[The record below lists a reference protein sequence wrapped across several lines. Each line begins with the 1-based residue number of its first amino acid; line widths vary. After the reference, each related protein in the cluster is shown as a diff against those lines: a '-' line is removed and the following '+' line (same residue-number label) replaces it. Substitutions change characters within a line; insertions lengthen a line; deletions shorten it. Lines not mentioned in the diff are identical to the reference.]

1 MPGLIPS
8 HWTRNPLARI
18 SPTESVG
25 RLKSLISNRDK
36 MVAQRR
42 KERRCELRRHHW
54 SVRHDGDETNG
65 VRGSEC
71 RVQEAIAPAQRY
83 RSGHRA
89 PGMLVPASS
98 YGLQHRQRHESST
111 FLSPPAHSLLSIA
124 CHGLRQLRAQ
134 AQGDLPGPL
143 KPSPYISSRRFG
155 HAGSLRHV
163 VPSGGRDYLCC
174 PRDGSR
180 CIPGTFDLPSQHLGT
195 QYV

>member
-1 MPGLIPS
+1 
-8 HWTRNPLARI
+8 
-18 SPTESVG
+18 
-25 RLKSLISNRDK
+25 

-71 RVQEAIAPAQRY
+71 RVQEAIAPAQIERY

-111 FLSPPAHSLLSIA
+111 FLSPPAHSLLSIVA
-124 CHGLRQLRAQ
+124 TAFVSLERKHKATCLVL
-134 AQGDLPGPL
+134 
-143 KPSPYISSRRFG
+143 SSRV
-155 HAGSLRHV
+155 H
-163 VPSGGRDYLCC
+163 
-174 PRDGSR
+174 
-180 CIPGTFDLPSQHLGT
+180 I
-195 QYV
+195 